1 MKKIF
6 QVGAILCGILMTQF
20 GYAQY
25 TAFDQGQGSD
35 GCCQPDHP
43 TGECYCLYCKYEP
56 QYYNDWRC
64 CEEPKYFQRQCCRQ
78 VCKPYQVTRC
88 RYVPQTYCETCYR
101 YEPEYYC
108 VTDCKMCKRWVCDKK
123 CRYVPR
129 YYWKHTCGNQGGAV
143 EQAPVSGG
151 CCGPQGCGAP
161 Q

>member
-25 TAFDQGQGSD
+25 VEGDNS
-35 GCCQPDHP
+35 GCCPQEHA
-43 TGECYCLYCKYEP
+43 TGQCYCLYCSYEPCYYNCWRCCQEP
-56 QYYNDWRC
+56 QYT
-64 CEEPKYFQRQCCRQ
+64 QRQCCRY
-78 VCKPYQVTRC
+78 VCKPYQVQRC
-88 RYVPQTYCETCYR
+88 RYVPETYCETCYR

-108 VTDCKMCKRWVCDKK
+108 VTDCKMCNRWVCDKK

-129 YYWKHTCGNQGGAV
+129 YHWKYTCN
-143 EQAPVSGG
+143 PNGG
-151 CCGPQGCGAP
+151 CCGPQGCAQPGCA